1 MNYKQIIKN
10 AEIIVK
16 ANSGKKIE
24 DACVSEV
31 YCAISRAVM
40 AEIAEGWNKGVT
52 NGKKRVGYL
61 SAEFLI
67 GRSIYANL
75 FNLGIL
81 NGVKEELALRGMDIT
96 MFEDIED
103 AALGNGGLG
112 RLAACYLESG
122 ASVDIPLDGYG
133 IRYRYGLFR
142 QRIEDGFQREVADD
156 WQKAG
161 DPWSFRKDDESVTVS
176 FADYKVKAVPY
187 DMPVIG
193 YSGNTI
199 NTLRLWQ
206 SEEADDFDFDLF
218 NEMKTQ
224 VIATRKVRAEE
235 ICYVLYPNDSTE
247 KGRLL
252 RLRQEYFFTSATI
265 QDLVRKHKASG
276 KPLEKLHESLSL
288 QLNDT
293 HPVFAIPELIRLLM
307 EENMTFNKSFEV
319 ARKVF
324 NFTNHTIMGE
334 ALERWDMRRVKKL
347 IPQIAKVL
355 RMMQKHIE
363 KNLQNEK
370 LFIIKDET
378 VHMANVAIYCSSAT
392 NGVAQLHTDILKQ
405 DTFKDWYEVYPERFK
420 NVTNGITPRRWLA
433 VCNEEF
439 SSLITEYIGDGWQNN
454 LERLAELA
462 KFVDDE
468 KFVAKFKAMK
478 QAKKQQLSDFILKR
492 EGVEIPSNFTFD
504 IQVKR
509 LHEYKRQ
516 LLNAFSILYYYFEIK
531 EGRMPD
537 FKPTAFIFGAKAAP
551 SYYNAKAIIKFIN
564 CIAEKVNNDPDTKD
578 KLRVVFV
585 SDYNVSYAEK
595 IFCAADVSE
604 QISTAGFEASG
615 TGNMKFMLNG
625 TVTLGTM
632 DGANVEIC
640 EEAGKENEYIFGA
653 DVEEVA
659 RVKKDYKPYEVYMAD
674 KDLKRIVDTLDDGT
688 FSDNGTGML
697 ANLKQS
703 LFGGWSADH
712 YLVLH
717 DFRSYIQV
725 KTQLLNDYG
734 SEEFTRKCIINA
746 SKAGKFSSDRS
757 VKDYA
762 KNIWKL

>member
-1 MNYKQIIKN
+1 MNEKKILKN
-10 AEIIVK
+10 ADVLIK
-16 ANSGKKIE
+16 ASAGKNLE
-24 DACVSEV
+24 QATTQEV
-31 YCAISRAVM
+31 YRAISRAVM
-40 AEIAEGWNKGVT
+40 AEIADKWNDCNAKPH
-52 NGKKRVGYL
+52 KRVGYL
-61 SAEFLI
+61 SAEFLV
-67 GRSIYANL
+67 GRAIYANL
-75 FNLGIL
+75 FNLGVLKGIT
-81 NGVKEELALRGMDIT
+81 KEFNSRGLDIS

-122 ASVDIPLDGYG
+122 ASVGIPLDGYG

-142 QRIEDGFQREVADD
+142 QQIVNGFQKEVADD
-156 WQKAG
+156 WLKAG
-161 DPWSFRKDDESVTVS
+161 DPWSFRRDDESVTVE
-176 FADYKVKAVPY
+176 FADFKVKAVPY

-193 YSGNTI
+193 YGGKTI

-206 SEEADDFDFDLF
+206 SEEAEDFNFDLF
-218 NEMKTQ
+218 NDMKTAK
-224 VIATRKVRAEE
+224 IASNRVKAEE
-235 ICYVLYPNDSTE
+235 ICYVLYPNDATE

-252 RLRQEYFFTSATI
+252 RLRQEYFFTSATV
-265 QDLVRKHKASG
+265 QDLIRKHEASG
-276 KPLEKLHESLSL
+276 KALENLPESISL

-307 EENMTFNKSFEV
+307 LKNVTFNKAFEI

-334 ALERWDMRRVKKL
+334 ALERWDMARVKKL
-347 IPQIAKVL
+347 IPAIAKVL
-355 RMMQKHIE
+355 EKMQKHIE
-363 KNLQNEK
+363 RDLASDKYFL
-370 LFIIKDET
+370 IKDGT
-378 VHMANVAIYCSSAT
+378 VHMANVAIYCSSYT
-392 NGVAQLHTDILKQ
+392 NGVAALHTEILKSE
-405 DTFKDWYEVYPERFK
+405 TFKDWYEVYPERFL

-433 VCNEEF
+433 VCNEEL
-439 SSLITEYIGDGWQNN
+439 SSLITEYIGGGWENN
-454 LERLAELA
+454 LEKLSNILKFADDKEFAR
-462 KFVDDE
+462 KFVNV
-468 KFVAKFKAMK
+468 KQIKKA
-478 QAKKQQLSDFILKR
+478 QLSAFILKK
-492 EGVEIPSNFTFD
+492 EGVEIPSNFIFD
-504 IQVKR
+504 IQAKR

-516 LLNAFSILYYYFEIK
+516 LLNAFSILYYYFAIK
-531 EGRMPD
+531 EGKLPN

-564 CIAEKVNNDPDTKD
+564 CIADKVNNDPETKD

-595 IFCAADVSE
+595 IMCAADISE

-640 EEAGKENEYIFGA
+640 EEAGRENEYIFGA

-659 RVKKDYKPYEVYMAD
+659 RVKQDYKPYEVYNAD
-674 KDLKRIVDTLDDGT
+674 PELKRIVDTLDDGT
-688 FSDNGTGML
+688 FDDNGTGML
-697 ANLKQS
+697 ANLKAS

-717 DFRSYIQV
+717 DFRSYIEV
-725 KTQLLNDYG
+725 KTQLISEYG
-734 SEEFTRKCIINA
+734 SEEFIRKGIVNTAC
-746 SKAGKFSSDRS
+746 AGKFSSDRA
-757 VKDYA
+757 VKEYA
-762 KNIWKL
+762 IKVWKV